1 MGRWVDFIMYKF
13 VIANILFIGI
23 ALTEDLS
30 MEKIKANNLE
40 FDVRTAGLSNSG
52 DAIILLHGFP
62 ETSHMYK
69 DLMKLLADNNYK
81 VIAPDQRGYSNGAR
95 PKSKTDYKV
104 EYLVEDVFSLAN
116 EFGFE
121 KFHLVGH
128 DWGASVGWVA
138 TATNPN
144 RIITWT
150 PLSVPHL
157 DAFTQALE
165 FDEDQKRM
173 SRYFK
178 FFKLPII
185 PELFF
190 SINNHKNLKSIWSES
205 SNEQKEEYLKV
216 FKQKG
221 ALKASLNWY
230 RVNINS
236 ENIANLGDIST
247 TTQFIWGIKDTALGR
262 KGAEQ
267 TENYMKG
274 KYNFIELDLGHWL
287 IQEDY
292 DTISST
298 ILNFINENSIN

>member
-1 MGRWVDFIMYKF
+1 
-13 VIANILFIGI
+13 
-23 ALTEDLS
+23 
-30 MEKIKANNLE
+30 
-40 FDVRTAGLSNSG
+40 
-52 DAIILLHGFP
+52 
-62 ETSHMYK
+62 
-69 DLMKLLADNNYK
+69 
-81 VIAPDQRGYSNGAR
+81 
-95 PKSKTDYKV
+95 
-104 EYLVEDVFSLAN
+104 
-116 EFGFE
+116 
-121 KFHLVGH
+121 
-128 DWGASVGWVA
+128 
-138 TATNPN
+138 
-144 RIITWT
+144 
-150 PLSVPHL
+150 VPHL

-173 SRYFK
+173 SKYFK

-185 PELFF
+185 PELYF
-190 SINNHKNLKSIWSES
+190 SINNHKNLKSIWIES

-236 ENIANLGDIST
+236 KYLANLGEIST
-247 TTQFIWGIKDTALGR
+247 TTQFIWGNKDMALGR

-287 IQEDY
+287 IQDDY